1 MYALNGNPMVY
12 QGTVQN
18 GVVVFPNGIQL
29 PDGTPVQVEL
39 VSPIGQSKAK
49 ESNNEPLDPIWRM
62 GELAIDT
69 GIPDLS
75 VNIDH
80 YLYGHPK
87 VKDVQS
93 RVSGHEGYCS
103 RVSSCH

>member
-1 MYALNGNPMVY
+1 MVY

-39 VSPIGQSKAK
+39 LS
-49 ESNNEPLDPIWRM
+49 ESSGPKPTENNGEQLDPIWKM
-62 GELAIDT
+62 GELAVDT

-87 VKDVQS
+87 VKDVQ
-93 RVSGHEGYCS
+93 
-103 RVSSCH
+103 

>member
-1 MYALNGNPMVY
+1 MVY

-29 PDGTPVQVEL
+29 PDGTLVQVEL
-39 VSPIGQSKAK
+39 LSASSEPNPT
-49 ESNNEPLDPIWRM
+49 ESNGEQLDPIWQM
-62 GELAIDT
+62 GELAVDT

-87 VKDVQS
+87 VKDVQ
-93 RVSGHEGYCS
+93 
-103 RVSSCH
+103 